1 MYKCYYRRVRR
12 SYNYGHQQNDPTVWY
27 IAEDGTLTQNESEA
41 KNKIRRNRKF
51 NYDSTNNRYVEVR

>member
-12 SYNYGHQQNDPTVWY
+12 SYNYNHQQNDPTVLL
-27 IAEDGTLTQNESEA
+27 IAKDGRYTTEEKEA

-51 NYDSTNNRYVEVR
+51 NFDPDSNRYIER